1 MFILSK
7 PRLHD
12 SPKTIEQIL
21 TQGYF
26 SVHLHLRDNYFVF
39 VVKLKNMTKQKP
51 IVVTIGGGTG
61 TFVTLSGL
69 KYYEIDLNAIVAMT
83 DSGGSTGKLRDQL
96 GVLPP
101 GDLRQALIALSEASE
116 IWRKLFTYRFE
127 TGDLKG
133 HNFGNIFLSAIEK
146 ITDSNQ
152 EAIDR
157 AADVLQTC
165 GRVIPITFD
174 NCALCAK
181 YEDGTVFEG
190 EANIDEE
197 TKSGVKIEKLYLKP
211 SADINL
217 EAKRVLERA
226 NTIVL
231 GPGDLYTSI
240 LPNLIVSGV
249 PDIFHYAKA
258 KKILVVNLMTKIGQT
273 EGFKVSDFINEIEK
287 YLGEGSINYAVVNSK
302 KPSKDLV
309 KIYKDVD
316 KAELVE
322 DDVGGTYRRAKIIRA
337 DLLSDTAFEKSS
349 SDELKRSLIRHDP
362 DKLAKV
368 IYRIVRS

>member
-1 MFILSK
+1 MK
-7 PRLHD
+7 
-12 SPKTIEQIL
+12 
-21 TQGYF
+21 
-26 SVHLHLRDNYFVF
+26 
-39 VVKLKNMTKQKP
+39 KQKRN
-51 IVVTIGGGTG
+51 VVTVGGGTG
-61 TFVTLSGL
+61 SFVVLSGL
-69 KYYEIDLNAIVAMT
+69 KNYEIDLNAIITMM

-101 GDLRQALIALSEASE
+101 GDLRQALVALSEASD

-127 TGDLKG
+127 AGDLKG

-157 AADVLQTC
+157 AADILQTG

-174 NCALCAK
+174 KCTLCAK
-181 YEDGTVFEG
+181 YEDGSVIEG
-190 EANIDEE
+190 ESNIDEN
-197 TKSGVKIEKLYLKP
+197 EKAGIRIKNIFLKP
-211 SADINL
+211 PANINL

-226 NTIVL
+226 NALIF

-240 LPNLIVSGV
+240 LPNLLVSGV
-249 PDIFHYAKA
+249 RETLQYVKA
-258 KKILVVNLMTKIGQT
+258 KKVFVVNLMTKVGQT

-287 YLGEGSINYAVVNSK
+287 YLGEGSLSYVVVNSK
-302 KPSKDLV
+302 KPSDDL
-309 KIYKDVD
+309 INRYKEVD
-316 KAELVE
+316 KVLPVE

-337 DLLSDTAFEKSS
+337 NILSDYAYDKSS
-349 SDELKRSLIRHDP
+349 SDDLKRSLIRHDP

-368 IYRIVRS
+368 LYRIIK